1 MFNPIS
7 TASFNLRFISIE
19 MWYQNACTLLYMWCT
34 LVTRKCKTISQII
47 PFYIISLNTFFFTK
61 YRKQYKNYL
70 GIYIQVNVLVHWPSF
85 VLNNACICAPTRI
98 LKELTLLTVSW
109 IEIFSSNVR
118 LRHPVRL
125 VYAFQH
131 ADLQIFSIS

>member
-1 MFNPIS
+1 
-7 TASFNLRFISIE
+7 
-19 MWYQNACTLLYMWCT
+19 MWCT

-70 GIYIQVNVLVHWPSF
+70 GIYIQLNVLVHWPSF
-85 VLNNACICAPTRI
+85 VLNNACIFAPTRI

-125 VYAFQH
+125 VYAVRIPACWSLDFLYFLKKVKLFH
-131 ADLQIFSIS
+131 DEGLQCIETAS